1 MSTRRNVKGIVAAV
15 VALAAL
21 ALPAPAGAQTA
32 PRPQLEMQDHSA
44 DVFVVQWQYVPSEVR
59 IKQGETFTFGNYD
72 PVGGVPAHSLDEAV
86 PGCTAPPYTGNNR
99 GNAGCRYPRFSSGL
113 VDHGHVH
120 EVHGV
125 ESLPP
130 GSYDFTCQ
138 VHSFMKGTL
147 IVE

>member
-1 MSTRRNVKGIVAAV
+1 MSRSVIGITTAV
-15 VALAAL
+15 VTLAVL
-21 ALPAPAGAQTA
+21 ALPRPVGAELTA
-32 PRPQLEMQDHSA
+32 HPHLEMQAHPA
-44 DVFVVQWQYVPSEVR
+44 DVFVVQWQYAPSEVR
-59 IKQGETFTFGNYD
+59 VSQGETFSFGNYD

-86 PGCTAPPYTGNNR
+86 PDCTAPPYTGNNP

-120 EVHGV
+120 TVAGV
-125 ESLPP
+125 ENLPP
-130 GSYDFTCQ
+130 GRYPFTCQ